1 MAVVV
6 AKAPFNPPI
15 PVPRSG
21 LSSMAERGDSQMDLL
36 DVWVSAM
43 ERYKQDAKRD
53 LPAGRLEAE
62 PLDALLD
69 VIDSQQ
75 NKFKEYRARG
85 RKIRDVLEPVL
96 RLIGLLSES
105 ADGSLAS
112 VGTAALAP
120 IRRLH

>member
-1 MAVVV
+1 
-6 AKAPFNPPI
+6 
-15 PVPRSG
+15 
-21 LSSMAERGDSQMDLL
+21 MAERGDSQMDLL

-69 VIDSQQ
+69 VIDRQQ

-85 RKIRDVLEPVL
+85 RKIRDVLEPAL
-96 RLIGLLSES
+96 RLIGLLCES
-105 ADGSLAS
+105 VDGSLAS
-112 VGTAALAP
+112 VGTAVLSP